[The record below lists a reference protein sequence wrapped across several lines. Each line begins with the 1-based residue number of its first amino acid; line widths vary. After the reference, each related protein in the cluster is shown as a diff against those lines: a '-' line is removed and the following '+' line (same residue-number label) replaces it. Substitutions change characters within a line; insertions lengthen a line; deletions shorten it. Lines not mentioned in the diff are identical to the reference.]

1 MQVMVLLKWLGEGTD
16 ADPQA
21 VLSNLAQ
28 FARAF
33 DRAFALVTR
42 S

>member
-1 MQVMVLLKWLGEGTD
+1 VTVLLKWLGESAD

-21 VLSNLAQ
+21 MFNSIAQ

-33 DRAFALVTR
+33 DRAYALVTR
-42 S
+42 P